1 MSRYKDTD
9 YLNIS
14 MRIKYLEARLMGT
27 EAFNRILSSKTPD
40 DAISLIRER
49 LGAEEPSAG
58 SAVDFESVI
67 TAEEKKVSD
76 FLRKNV
82 PDVSLIDIFDIRR
95 DFMNIRALIKADI
108 RGISPDSMLVSGGT
122 MKIDE
127 IKAAY
132 IRQDEKALNGY
143 MMSAVKSAR
152 QVFSQTADPQK
163 IDTVCDKICFEC
175 LKTAAEKSPFDFVS
189 DFFGT
194 RIDIINILSL
204 IRQKLMGKD
213 SSFFSETVL
222 SGGKM
227 FTPLQMSGLYARTLE
242 EFIEY
247 LSHTPYAP
255 IAREF
260 DISSPDPSLLEKNA
274 DLFVCRMIKQL
285 RKTPFGPQVVVG
297 YILAKEYEIK
307 NIRIVMAG
315 IISGQNS
322 DTIKE
327 RLRLGYE

>member
-14 MRIKYLEARLMGT
+14 MRIKYLEARLMGA
-27 EAFNRILSSKTPD
+27 EAFARILSSKAPE
-40 DAISLIRER
+40 DAMSFIREH
-49 LGAEEPSAG
+49 LGIEG
-58 SAVDFESVI
+58 SANTAVGFESVI
-67 TAEEKKVSD
+67 AAEEKKVSE

-82 PDVSLIDIFDIRR
+82 PDRALIDIFDIRR
-95 DFMNIRALIKADI
+95 DFMNIRAIIKAEI
-108 RGISPDSMLVSGGT
+108 RGISPDSMLVTGGT
-122 MKIDE
+122 MSADE

-132 IRQDEKALNGY
+132 NRQDEKALNGY
-143 MMSAVKSAR
+143 LMSAVKTAR
-152 QVFSQTADPQK
+152 QVYAQTADPQK
-163 IDTVCDKICFEC
+163 IDTVCDRVCFEC
-175 LKTAAEKSPFDFVS
+175 LKSAAERSPFDFVS

-213 SSFFSETVL
+213 IRFFSETVL

-227 FTPLQMSGLYARTLE
+227 FAPQKMTEFYTRTPE

-247 LSHTPYAP
+247 LSHTSYAS
-255 IAREF
+255 IAEGF
-260 DISSPDPSLLEKNA
+260 DVSSPDPSLLEKHA
-274 DLFVCRMIKQL
+274 DIFVCKMIKQM

-315 IISGQNS
+315 MISGQSS